1 MKRGWKIFWVIV
13 AVLIAFGFIC
23 GAIALA
29 LGVTTADLNTEFVVQ
44 KETSFIGKEIRD
56 TLEKSSRQYEFSDIT
71 DLDISVGACEV
82 VIQESNT
89 DSVRVDVST
98 TGQDISMEND
108 NGTLIIETTRTV
120 DLSDMF
126 YSKRKMAGI
135 LKIYVPE
142 DMQFSSADLEFGACD
157 VEISDLDIEQMTLS
171 LGASECNMERMNVQ
185 SFIVEVGA
193 GDFEYSGSISGNAEI
208 GCGAGDVELELSGRK
223 EEFNYSLSGGMGEI
237 EIGEMKYGSLAVDK
251 SIDNSAQKN
260 MSIECGM
267 GNVSVDFNN
276 LSES

>member
-251 SIDNSAQKN
+251 SIDNSAQKS

-267 GNVSVDFNN
+267 GNVSVDFK
-276 LSES
+276 